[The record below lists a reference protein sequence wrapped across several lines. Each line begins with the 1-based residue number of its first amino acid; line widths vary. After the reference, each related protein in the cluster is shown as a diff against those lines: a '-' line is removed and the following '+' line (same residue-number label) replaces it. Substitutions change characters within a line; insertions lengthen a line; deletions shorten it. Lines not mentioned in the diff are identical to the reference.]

1 MTKNKVPFFWTHL
14 VLIILI
20 WASPFFINWKIIL
33 FFILLYYLQLIII
46 GDCIITKK
54 QFKTKKREITF
65 YSFLLENIGF
75 KFNRKK
81 IRYLVDYILPWIILS
96 IALIWQLIL
105 KQH

>member
-1 MTKNKVPFFWTHL
+1 MKKNKVPFFWTHL
-14 VLIILI
+14 ILIILI

-54 QFKTKKREITF
+54 QFKTKKRETTF
-65 YSFLLENIGF
+65 YSFLLERIGF

-81 IRYLVDYILPWIILS
+81 IRYLADYIFPWLILF
-96 IALIWQLIL
+96 IALLYQLIL
-105 KQH
+105 K